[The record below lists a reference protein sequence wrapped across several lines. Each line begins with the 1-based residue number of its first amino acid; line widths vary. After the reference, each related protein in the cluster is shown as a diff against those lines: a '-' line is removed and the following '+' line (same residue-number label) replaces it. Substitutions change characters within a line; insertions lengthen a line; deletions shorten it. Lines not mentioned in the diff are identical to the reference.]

1 MSILDFPDVLSSPEE
16 SVPKR
21 AKCTHDDSKLELT
34 LYFKDEKEAQD
45 VSASKTEGA
54 AEAGS
59 APAPLATLSTETEVD
74 FPAPESPPI
83 IKRTSR
89 SVFSSSLFRDDVHAL
104 DPLSKESTD
113 DPEVKRAKES
123 HFE

>member
-21 AKCTHDDSKLELT
+21 AKCNHNTNLELT
-34 LYFKDEKEAQD
+34 LYFKDEKEAQT
-45 VSASKTEGA
+45 VSASKAEGA

-59 APAPLATLSTETEVD
+59 ASAPLATLCTETEVD